1 MKALLT
7 WTKDRMSM
15 VCSEISAIYSAE
27 DSFASYTNASIIAL
41 KVLPVA
47 KKVQWLVNIKN
58 TWDENVARKWND
70 GEDKMALPGSFCW
83 FYSFLNVDSELYC
96 RWAQVFFLPLCQEAP
111 WTALFKQHCP
121 SPTTALTT
129 SIFFYL
135 SDSNLFRSH
144 V

>member
-58 TWDENVARKWND
+58 TWDENVHITHW
-70 GEDKMALPGSFCW
+70 
-83 FYSFLNVDSELYC
+83 
-96 RWAQVFFLPLCQEAP
+96 
-111 WTALFKQHCP
+111 
-121 SPTTALTT
+121 
-129 SIFFYL
+129 
-135 SDSNLFRSH
+135 
-144 V
+144 